1 MNLNFRSALNG
12 FNRQDVA
19 NYLEY
24 LNNRHNTEITQL
36 NTDLEALRQQQQK
49 PQIDPQKLA
58 LEARCMDLQEKL
70 AQVERERD
78 SARQERDEALAREQ
92 AAKRQLEDAQ
102 RARAEAVI
110 QASGA
115 KLDTNQELEAYRRA
129 ERAERVARERAELVY
144 SETGAVLTQASTRV
158 ESALRQMNGI
168 SQQVTSHLD
177 TLQTAISASRMAL
190 QDAADTIQRLKPN
203 R

>member
-70 AQVERERD
+70 AQAERERD

-92 AAKRQLEDAQ
+92 AAKQQLEDAQ
-102 RARAEAVI
+102 RARDEAVI

>member
-92 AAKRQLEDAQ
+92 AAKQQLEDAQ

-158 ESALRQMNGI
+158 ESALRQMTGI
-168 SQQVTSHLD
+168 SQQVTSQLD

>member
-70 AQVERERD
+70 AQAERERD
-78 SARQERDEALAREQ
+78 SARQERDAALAREQ

-102 RARAEAVI
+102 RARDEAVI

-190 QDAADTIQRLKPN
+190 QDAADTIQRLKPS

>member
-58 LEARCMDLQEKL
+58 LETRCMDLQEKL
-70 AQVERERD
+70 AQAEQERD

-92 AAKRQLEDAQ
+92 AAKQQLEDAQ